1 MATTKGDRV
10 IVYPGSFDPVTL
22 GHLDLLQR
30 TVKLFDRVIIAIAH
44 GTKPTM
50 FSMPER
56 IALMKQVLQERKLES
71 LTRVE
76 SFDCLLV
83 DFMRANH
90 ARFLLR
96 GLRTVTDFEFEF
108 QLARANRLMY
118 PETETV
124 FLMPD
129 EGLSFISSSLVRE
142 IATLRGNLS
151 SFVPPCVEEALKKKV
166 AATRKNQTVS

>member
-1 MATTKGDRV
+1 MVNNQDNRV

-30 TVKLFDRVIIAIAH
+30 AVKLFDRVIIAIAH

-50 FSMPER
+50 FSAQER
-56 IALMKQVLQERKLES
+56 ITLIKQVLQERQLES
-71 LTRVE
+71 VTHVE

-83 DFMRANH
+83 DFMRANR

-108 QLARANRLMY
+108 QLTRANRLMY

-142 IATLRGNLS
+142 IATLKGNLS

-166 AATRKNQTVS
+166 ATSKKPT